1 MKPGEQTNQK
11 DENKNTVNT
20 NTSGAFSNNASSTW
34 EPRVV
39 AFCCHYCAY
48 SAADLAGS
56 MRLEYSPNVRI
67 IRILCTGKI
76 DTLHIL
82 RAFEDGA
89 DAVYV
94 AGCEE
99 GSCHFLEGN
108 LRAKKK
114 VVQAKKLLKEVGIEP
129 ERLEMFNIS
138 ASNSVLFARA
148 ADEMTERARQ
158 LGPNP
163 LNKVS

>member
-1 MKPGEQTNQK
+1 M
-11 DENKNTVNT
+11 ENT
-20 NTSGAFSNNASSTW
+20 F
-34 EPRVV
+34 EPKVV

-67 IRILCTGKI
+67 VRLMCTGKVE
-76 DTLHIL
+76 TLHL
-82 RAFEDGA
+82 LKAFEDGA

-99 GSCHFLEGN
+99 GSCHFQEGN
-108 LRAKKK
+108 LHAKQK
-114 VVQAKKLLKEVGIEP
+114 VIQAKQLLKEVGIEP
-129 ERLEMFNIS
+129 ERLEMYNIS
-138 ASNSVLFARA
+138 ASNSVLFAKA
-148 ADEMTERARQ
+148 ADEMTAVARK

-163 LNKVS
+163 LKIQILNHKS